1 MRLAGY
7 LIVLGLAL
15 VGCRSKKTEPTP
27 AAEKTA
33 AGAPAVPASS
43 AATPEPEPEPEPP
56 ELPTESDYEQEV
68 TERIT
73 GSNLER
79 ELDKLEKELL
89 SR

>member
-1 MRLAGY
+1 MRLATY
-7 LIVLGLAL
+7 SIVIGLAL
-15 VGCRSKKTEPTP
+15 IACRSKKAEPAREAEKPAASAPAVQASATP
-27 AAEKTA
+27 AA
-33 AGAPAVPASS
+33 
-43 AATPEPEPEPEPP
+43 PEPEPEPP

-89 SR
+89 GR

>member
-1 MRLAGY
+1 MRLALY
-7 LIVLGLAL
+7 SIVVGLAL
-15 VGCRSKKTEPTP
+15 VACRSKKAEPAP
-27 AAEKTA
+27 AAETSAASVPAAQASTA
-33 AGAPAVPASS
+33 APA
-43 AATPEPEPEPEPP
+43 PEPEPEPP

-89 SR
+89 AR